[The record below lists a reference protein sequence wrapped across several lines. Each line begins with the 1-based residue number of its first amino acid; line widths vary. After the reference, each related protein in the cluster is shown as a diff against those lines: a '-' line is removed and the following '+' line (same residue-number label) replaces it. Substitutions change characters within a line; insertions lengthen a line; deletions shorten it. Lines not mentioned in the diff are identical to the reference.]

1 MTLTVS
7 FVIMLVT
14 IVIDQVTKMFL
25 MSENLRFAYIPGFL
39 YNEPMYNDGA
49 AFSILSGKTIFFI
62 IFTLAIL
69 LFIFYLLLTNKFSS
83 SKFFKYS
90 LSILAGG
97 VIGNLIDRYYFKQV
111 RDFWLVKPFK
121 FICNFADVAIC
132 VGTVLICVYIIF
144 LHDFKNKRAK
154 TRSNSK
160 VKSETTS
167 NDSAGN
173 DTIKEEK

>member
-39 YNEPMYNDGA
+39 YNEPMYNDG
-49 AFSILSGKTIFFI
+49 LSV
-62 IFTLAIL
+62 
-69 LFIFYLLLTNKFSS
+69 
-83 SKFFKYS
+83 
-90 LSILAGG
+90 LAGG

-132 VGTVLICVYIIF
+132 VGTILICVYLIF

-154 TRSNSK
+154 TKPISK

>member
-7 FVIMLVT
+7 FVIILVV
-14 IVIDQVTKMFL
+14 IVLDQVTKMFL
-25 MSENLRFAYIPGFL
+25 MADNLRFAYIPGFL

-62 IFTLAIL
+62 LFTLSIL
-69 LFIFYLLLTNKFSS
+69 LFIFYLLLTNKFSN

-90 LSILAGG
+90 LSVLSGG

-121 FICNFADVAIC
+121 FVCNFADVAIC
-132 VGTVLICVYIIF
+132 VGTILICVYIIF
-144 LHDFKNKRAK
+144 LHDYKAKKIKTKNKEVK
-154 TRSNSK
+154 ESINSDNK
-160 VKSETTS
+160 
-167 NDSAGN
+167 
-173 DTIKEEK
+173 KES